1 MTAYA
6 GVPTLVKLIGR
17 RDRIRLAVWVY
28 AIAAL
33 VAATAYSFRGL
44 YHTVAAR
51 EKFGASIRANATL
64 LALDG
69 PLFDSSSTGGLT
81 AWRFAGI
88 AAVIA
93 AMASIF
99 TVIRHTRAEE
109 ESGRLELVGAGVVGR
124 FAPITAALYVAVGL
138 NVVAGTLVAVL
149 MIILG
154 TPAAGSV
161 ALGAGIAGAGIAFA
175 GIAAVCAQF
184 TEGSRPAIGAA
195 LSILAVT
202 FVLRAAG
209 DASNRG
215 SISWLSWL
223 SPIGWAQQVRPYAHE
238 RWWVLAL
245 GPCLGLVTA
254 MCAYGLVGRRDVGAG
269 LRAPRLGPAAAA
281 PRLRTPYALAWRQQR
296 GSLIGWSIG
305 MVLLGLVFGS
315 SATSVGSLVDT
326 SSQLRDIIDRMG
338 GTHNLTNAYF
348 GATFGICGLIAAAY
362 AIQATLRAR
371 SEETALRA
379 EVLLSTPVRRLAFA
393 GSHLLFAA
401 VGAAVL
407 LAGTGFG
414 AGLAYG
420 VARHDVGGQ
429 LATLLAAALAQWP
442 AAVVPAAIAALLF
455 GVAPRTTT
463 AAWGILAGFVLLGQ
477 IGPLLRLGQPVMD
490 LSPFTHTPKLPGS
503 AVATMPL
510 VILSAV
516 AIALT
521 LAGLAGF
528 RRRDIG

>member
-1 MTAYA
+1 VTAYV
-6 GVPTLVKLIGR
+6 GVPTLVKLIAR

-51 EKFGASIRANATL
+51 EAFGASIRANATL

-81 AWRFAGI
+81 AWRFGGI

-93 AMASIF
+93 AMASVF
-99 TVIRHTRAEE
+99 TVIRHTRTEE

-124 FAPITAALYVAVGL
+124 FAPITAALAVAVGL
-138 NVVAGTLVAVL
+138 NVVAGALIAVL
-149 MIILG
+149 MIVLG
-154 TPAAGSV
+154 TTVAGSI
-161 ALGAGIAGAGIAFA
+161 AMGAGIAGAGIAFA

-184 TEGSRPAIGAA
+184 TEGSRAA
-195 LSILAVT
+195 TGVAMSTLAVA

-209 DASNRG
+209 DSSSRG
-215 SISWLSWL
+215 GVSWLSWL
-223 SPIGWAQQVRPYAHE
+223 SPIGWAQQIRPYAHE
-238 RWWVLAL
+238 RWWVLT
-245 GPCLGLVTA
+245 LGLGLGLLMATV
-254 MCAYGLVGRRDVGAG
+254 AYALVGRRDVGAG
-269 LRAPRLGPAAAA
+269 LWPPRLGPTVAP

-296 GSLIGWSIG
+296 GSLIGWSFG
-305 MVLLGLVFGS
+305 LAMLGLVYGS
-315 SATSVGSLVDT
+315 SAKSVGSLVGT
-326 SSQLRDIIDRMG
+326 NSQLRDIVDRIG

-348 GATFGICGLIAAAY
+348 GATLGICGLLAAAY
-362 AIQATLRAR
+362 AVQATLRAR

-393 GSHLLFAA
+393 GSHLLLAA

-407 LAGTGFG
+407 LVATGLG

-420 VARHDVGGQ
+420 VAVHDVGGQ
-429 LATLLAAALAQWP
+429 LAVLVGAALAQWP
-442 AAVVPAAIAALLF
+442 AAVVPAGIAVLLF
-455 GVAPRTTT
+455 GFAPRATT
-463 AAWGILAGFVLLGQ
+463 AAWGVLAGFVLLGQ
-477 IGPLLRLGQPVMD
+477 IGPALRLGQPVMD
-490 LSPFTHTPKLPGS
+490 ISPFTHTPKLPGS
-503 AVATMPL
+503 TVAALPL
-510 VILSAV
+510 VVLSAV

-521 LAGLAGF
+521 VAGLAGF
-528 RRRDIG
+528 RRRDVG

>member
-51 EKFGASIRANATL
+51 EAFGATIRANASL

-69 PLFDSSSTGGLT
+69 PLFDASSTGGLT

-93 AMASIF
+93 SMASVF

-109 ESGRLELVGAGVVGR
+109 EAGRAELVGAGVVGR
-124 FAPITAALYVAVGL
+124 FAPMTAALSVAVGL
-138 NVVAGTLVAVL
+138 NVVAGALVAVL
-149 MIILG
+149 MMVLG
-154 TPAAGSV
+154 AAVAGSI
-161 ALGAGIAGAGIAFA
+161 ALGGGIAAAGIAFA
-175 GIAAVCAQF
+175 GIAAICAQL
-184 TEGSRPAIGAA
+184 TQGARTAIGTA
-195 LSILAVT
+195 LATLGVA

-209 DASNRG
+209 DSSG
-215 SISWLSWL
+215 HGGTSWLSWL
-223 SPIGWAQQVRPYAHE
+223 SPIGWAQQIRPYAHE

-245 GPCLGLVTA
+245 GLGAGAATA
-254 MCAYGLVGRRDVGAG
+254 AVAFVLIGRRDVGAG
-269 LRAPRLGPAAAA
+269 LFPARLGPAVGA
-281 PRLRTPYALAWRQQR
+281 PRLRTPLALAWRQQR
-296 GSLIGWSIG
+296 PSLIGWSVG

-315 SATSVGSLVDT
+315 SAKSVGSLVGT
-326 SSQLRDIIDRMG
+326 SSQLRDVVDRIG
-338 GTHNLTNAYF
+338 RTHDLTNAYF

-362 AIQATLRAR
+362 GVQAVLRAR
-371 SEETALRA
+371 SEETATRA
-379 EVLLSTPVRRLAFA
+379 EVLLATPVRRIGFA
-393 GSHLLFAA
+393 GSHLLLAA
-401 VGAAVL
+401 VGSAVL
-407 LAGTGFG
+407 LAATGLG

-420 VARHDVGGQ
+420 IAMHDVGGQ
-429 LATLLAAALAQWP
+429 VATLLGAALAQWP
-442 AAVVPAAIAALLF
+442 AAAVPAAIAVALF
-455 GVAPRTTT
+455 GLAPQASN
-463 AAWGILAGFVLLGQ
+463 AAWAVLAAFVLLGQ
-477 IGPLLRLGQPVMD
+477 IGPLLHVGQPVMD

-503 AVATMPL
+503 SVDGLPL
-510 VILSAV
+510 VVLAAV
-516 AIALT
+516 AIAVCVG
-521 LAGLAGF
+521 GLAGF